1 MIFLEL
7 PESAELMEDIAEDAD
22 ADTDDAADDDDST
35 IIFTIVWLY
44 YITWMINIDNKRTN
58 EVKWNEKNMK

>member
-22 ADTDDAADDDDST
+22 ADTDDAVDDDDST

-44 YITWMINIDNKRTN
+44 YITWMININNKRTN
-58 EVKWNEKNMK
+58 EMK

>member
-1 MIFLEL
+1 MMIFLEL

-58 EVKWNEKNMK
+58 EMKWNEME

>member
-22 ADTDDAADDDDST
+22 ADTDDAVDDDDST

-44 YITWMINIDNKRTN
+44 YITWMININNKRTN
-58 EVKWNEKNMK
+58 ETK

>member
-58 EVKWNEKNMK
+58 EMKWNEME

>member
-22 ADTDDAADDDDST
+22 ADTDDAVDDDDST

-44 YITWMINIDNKRTN
+44 YITWMINIDNKRTG
-58 EVKWNEKNMK
+58 E

>member
-1 MIFLEL
+1 MMIFLEL

-44 YITWMINIDNKRTN
+44 YITWMININNKRTN
-58 EVKWNEKNMK
+58 GMGE

>member
-22 ADTDDAADDDDST
+22 ADTDDAVDDDDST

-44 YITWMINIDNKRTN
+44 YITWMININNKRTN
-58 EVKWNEKNMK
+58 EMNEME

>member
-22 ADTDDAADDDDST
+22 ADTDDAVDDDDST

-44 YITWMINIDNKRTN
+44 YITWMININNKRTN
-58 EVKWNEKNMK
+58 EAK

>member
-22 ADTDDAADDDDST
+22 ADTDDAVDDDDST

-44 YITWMINIDNKRTN
+44 YITWMININNKRTN
-58 EVKWNEKNMK
+58 EVK